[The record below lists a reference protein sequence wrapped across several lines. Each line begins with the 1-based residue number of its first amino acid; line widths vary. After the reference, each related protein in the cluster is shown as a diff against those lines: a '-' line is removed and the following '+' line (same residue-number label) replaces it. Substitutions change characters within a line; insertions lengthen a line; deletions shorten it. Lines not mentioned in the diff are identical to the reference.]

1 MHDGKLIPGAW
12 GGSAGERE
20 LEEYKGIVTEGA
32 KIFQIEQYE
41 YDMGGPS
48 MYYVNKLLIKSQG
61 GKRVRF
67 LIRHTFPLTRGLCQ
81 AAHT

>member
-1 MHDGKLIPGAW
+1 
-12 GGSAGERE
+12 
-20 LEEYKGIVTEGA
+20 
-32 KIFQIEQYE
+32 
-41 YDMGGPS
+41 MGGPS

-81 AAHT
+81 AAHYIGRALDSVQNALFIEDT